1 MTLPIDLT
9 NSTLTNSVTSTP
21 TSGAAAAKAATG
33 AAGAEQLPGDTANF
47 SQISGLVAKAMEQP
61 EVRTDK
67 VEAIKAQIA
76 AGTYE
81 VSPAKVA
88 DAMISSVLGEGK

>member
-9 NSTLTNSVTSTP
+9 HSTQTNTVTSTP
-21 TSGAAAAKAATG
+21 TSGAEAAKVSAN
-33 AAGAEQLPGDTANF
+33 AAGSEQLPSDTANF

-81 VSPAKVA
+81 VSPSKVA